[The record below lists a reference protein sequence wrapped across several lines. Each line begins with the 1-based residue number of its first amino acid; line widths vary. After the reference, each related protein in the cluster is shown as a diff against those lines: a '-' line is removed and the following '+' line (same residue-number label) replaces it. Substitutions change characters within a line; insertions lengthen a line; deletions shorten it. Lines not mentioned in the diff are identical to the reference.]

1 MNTSINNQLQ
11 IVSKSTILKVTVE
24 GNLINTA
31 NKTFTAA
38 DLWNIQRHS
47 MSKTM
52 FSRRRCA

>member
-11 IVSKSTILKVTVE
+11 LVSKSTTLKVTVE
-24 GNLINTA
+24 GKLTNTA
-31 NKTFTAA
+31 NKAFTAA
-38 DLWNIQRHS
+38 DLWNIQKHS